1 MQNNKD
7 ILEEVRKR
15 IVEST
20 TSVFNE
26 ATRIGVDK
34 YNERCIKSSLE
45 KIFRKSGI
53 PENRVGIEVEF
64 KDNIANV
71 SFKDMRSGKL
81 IAIDEVNELLMKYG
95 EVELVN
101 NNIQEEKNND

>member
-1 MQNNKD
+1 MKKSKNT
-7 ILEEVRKR
+7 LEEVEEILYKT
-15 IVEST
+15 INNI
-20 TSVFNE
+20 FDE
-26 ATRIGVDK
+26 ATKIGIDE
-34 YNERCIKSSLE
+34 YNRNSIKSSVE
-45 KIFRKSGI
+45 NIFRKIGV
-53 PENRVGIEVEF
+53 PENTVGVNVEL